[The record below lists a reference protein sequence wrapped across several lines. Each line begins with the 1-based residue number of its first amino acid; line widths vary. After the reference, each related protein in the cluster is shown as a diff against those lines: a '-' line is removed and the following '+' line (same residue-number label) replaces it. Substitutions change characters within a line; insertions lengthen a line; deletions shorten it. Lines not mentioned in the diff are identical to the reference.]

1 MFKKYGGGS
10 WDNYLNIYSYIL
22 EMCLCVC
29 LCVWIAGPKTIALM
43 LLILFGGGRYRQYMS
58 QKNTKHFFY
67 PGHALKSKN
76 SIF

>member
-1 MFKKYGGGS
+1 
-10 WDNYLNIYSYIL
+10 
-22 EMCLCVC
+22 MCLCVC

-58 QKNTKHFFY
+58 QKNTIFFY
-67 PGHALKSKN
+67 PGHASGHALKSKN